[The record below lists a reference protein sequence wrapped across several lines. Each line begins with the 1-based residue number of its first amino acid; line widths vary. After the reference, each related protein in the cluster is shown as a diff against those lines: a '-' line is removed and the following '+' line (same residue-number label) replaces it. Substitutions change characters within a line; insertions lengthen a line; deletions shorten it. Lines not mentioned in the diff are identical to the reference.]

1 MFSFFLL
8 SKEFFLND
16 PSPPPISS
24 SLLRFAPPETKDCGE
39 SKVLAVTDVRVF
51 PCFNRK
57 PILVTF
63 QV

>member
-1 MFSFFLL
+1 MTL
-8 SKEFFLND
+8 
-16 PSPPPISS
+16 PPPISS